1 MKNQKTS
8 DIRPSGSCQKTVAV
22 IADGQNINLWQHNEV
37 ILSFVFS
44 LGEVTLLWAYH
55 HWRSISRPKEQK
67 LWDQRWQCLD
77 IVSKAKN
84 ALDRQAMD
92 DFNRICP
99 HLSPDILVLVTNDGG
114 FAPFIRHHLQ
124 AGRKV
129 IVIGRRGDM
138 SHRLL
143 KLLPNDIYFI
153 EDLYLSVA

>member
-1 MKNQKTS
+1 MKNQKTPY
-8 DIRPSGSCQKTVAV
+8 IRLSGSCQKTVAV

-37 ILSFVFS
+37 ILNFVSS
-44 LGEVTLLWAYH
+44 LGDVALLWAYH
-55 HWRSISRPKEQK
+55 HWRDIARAKEQQ

-84 ALDRQAMD
+84 ALDRQAME

-99 HLSPDILVLVTNDGG
+99 HLSPDILVLVTNDGD

-124 AGRKV
+124 ADRNV
-129 IVIGRRGDM
+129 IVIGRSGDI

-143 KLLPNDIYFI
+143 RLLRSDIYFV
-153 EDLYLSVA
+153 EDLYRSVA